1 MNTKSQRKNHQLI
14 MFIMLWLL
22 LAAIVAG
29 LLIKGQLLLL
39 CVGLAPIGY
48 YISKITIKLL
58 EK

>member
-1 MNTKSQRKNHQLI
+1 MNTKNKTQNHQLI

-22 LAAIVAG
+22 LAAIVTR
-29 LLIKGQLLLL
+29 LLIKGQLLLG
-39 CVGLAPIGY
+39 VGLAPMGY